1 MYKKSNGYW
10 KSDFRINNVRY
21 QKSWDTQDKKLAL
34 KLEKEW
40 KKHIKEPNV
49 YVKEPSI
56 NHQSEKVLEKLS
68 FSDATEYLFETKWKY
83 YRDKR
88 NPKDRW
94 LKISSFFGEKRAIST
109 LTIDDL
115 DRFKRHLV
123 NKKYANKTVNHY
135 ISALKSSVEY
145 LERKQK
151 IILENKL
158 SFQDLKMRLESKR
171 KISFTK
177 DEELDMYNA
186 LLSIYDETRNPIDW
200 EMIQFFIINSG
211 LGLRPAEYY
220 NLQIGDFDLE
230 QNTVT
235 INRGAYNSTKN
246 DLIRTLPLNGVVLE
260 SVKLQLEF
268 ALTKL
273 YGLELNKPFVLK
285 DEVNSINY
293 KKLNFTSLTKDM
305 IEYRWNKMK
314 KYLGWTDKERYKEYI
329 PYGLRHTVAS
339 RLASIS
345 KWNGY
350 KIMTFMGHK
359 SFHTSL
365 NYVHLGIEDIRDGGA
380 TNIQDIKLINYV

>member
-21 QKSWDTQDKKLAL
+21 QKSWDTQDEKLAL

-56 NHQSEKVLEKLS
+56 NHHSEKVLEKLT
-68 FSDATEYLFETKWKY
+68 FSDATEYLYETKWKY

-94 LKISSFFGEKRAIST
+94 LKICSFFGEKRAIST

-158 SFQDLKMRLESKR
+158 SFQDLKMRIESKR

-285 DEVNSINY
+285 NEVSNINY
-293 KKLNFTSLTKDM
+293 RKLNFTSLTKDM

-380 TNIQDIKLINYV
+380 TNIQDIKLINYT

>member
-10 KSDFRINNVRY
+10 KSDFIISGVRY
-21 QKSWDTQDKKLAL
+21 QKSWDTQDEELAL
-34 KLEKEW
+34 KLEREW
-40 KKHIKEPNV
+40 KTQIKEPNV
-49 YVKEPSI
+49 YLKEPSV
-56 NHQSEKVLEKLS
+56 NSHPEKVLEKLT
-68 FSDATEYLFETKWKY
+68 FSDATEYLCETKWKY

-94 LKISSFFGEKRAIST
+94 LKICSFFGVKRAIST

-115 DRFKRHLV
+115 DRFKRYLV

-135 ISALKSSVEY
+135 ISTLKSSVEY

-151 IILENKL
+151 IIIENKL
-158 SFQDLKMRLESKR
+158 SFQDLKMRIESKR

-177 DEELDMYNA
+177 DEELDMYNC
-186 LLSIYDETRNPIDW
+186 LLSIYDETKNPTDW
-200 EMIQFFIINSG
+200 EMIQFFVINSG

-260 SVKLQLEF
+260 AVKLQLEF

-285 DEVNSINY
+285 DEVSNINY

-314 KYLGWTDKERYKEYI
+314 KYLGWTDKERYKDYI

-380 TNIQDIKLINYV
+380 TNLQNIKIINYV

>member
-1 MYKKSNGYW
+1 MYQKTNDYW
-10 KSDFRINNVRY
+10 KSDFKINQVRY
-21 QKSWDTQDKKLAL
+21 QKSWDTQDKELAL
-34 KLEKEW
+34 RLEKEW
-40 KKHIKEPNV
+40 KKHIKEPSIYPHPENGLIRLTF
-49 YVKEPSI
+49 KE
-56 NHQSEKVLEKLS
+56 
-68 FSDATEYLFETKWKY
+68 ATEYLYETKWKY

-94 LKISSFFGEKRAIST
+94 IKISNFFGLNRYIST

-115 DRFKRHLV
+115 DRFKRYLV

-135 ISALKSSVEY
+135 ISTLKSSIEY

-151 IILENKL
+151 ITLENKL
-158 SFQDLKMRLESKR
+158 SFQDLKMRIESKR
-171 KISFTK
+171 KICFSK
-177 DEELDMYNA
+177 YEELDMYNA
-186 LLSIYDETRNPIDW
+186 LVSIYDESNNPIDW

-273 YGLELNKPFVLK
+273 YELELNKPFVLK
-285 DEVNSINY
+285 DEITNINY
-293 KKLNFTSLTKDM
+293 RKLNFTSLTKDM

-314 KYLGWTDKERYKEYI
+314 KYLGWTDKERYKDYI

-380 TNIQDIKLINYV
+380 TNIQDIKIINYV